1 MVTQYIQTYGATGR
15 AADIKVFNRASDTI
29 VSSVGASEATNRKGC
44 YIAGFTDLPAGC
56 YLVGLFDGAIPLS
69 WLWVDVLL
77 AEGTYEALEVPMS
90 FVKTAAEEI
99 LATSRSEL
107 ATLPG
112 ASATLTQ
119 MLQLVYQ
126 MMRNRVTQ
134 SDSEFKVYKD
144 DGTTVLGT
152 ASFSDNGTIADR
164 GELS

>member
-1 MVTQYIQTYGATGR
+1 
-15 AADIKVFNRASDTI
+15 
-29 VSSVGASEATNRKGC
+29 
-44 YIAGFTDLPAGC
+44 
-56 YLVGLFDGAIPLS
+56 
-69 WLWVDVLL
+69 
-77 AEGTYEALEVPMS
+77 MS
-90 FVKTAAEEI
+90 FVKSAAEEI
-99 LATSRSEL
+99 LATSRLEL
-107 ATLPG
+107 ASLPG

-144 DGTTVLGT
+144 DGTTVLGS